1 MITSPNMD
9 FIPQPPIGIMNV
21 ILREDCRYGL
31 VNPIQ
36 YPQVYSKG
44 WEYLCMIPRSN
55 PQRKHNDTFNFTPSC
70 DDFEILE
77 GSIIKCLGLLRESVV
92 KPLSDVVDELHRDII
107 ASSTT
112 DSRIGWL
119 NIAMHHARDRLRR
132 FPCTFRDVL
141 MQVRKTQRYALMA
154 RAFLDFHLLD
164 VPAAGMHARKVNRGI
179 MGAFTTQPAIVQR
192 LYACGVPVWY
202 VRTDISVLSDD
213 RVGAVVTPTDPSH
226 ICLKHGEEQG
236 AVLYR
241 GLVGPKHLATMARG
255 GHTYLDISRAPLL
268 AVEED
273 GGYSAP
279 VSQKDHKQ
287 HSRGDKSH
295 GSAGV
300 GPSASEGR
308 THAKK
313 GRIAAAPCKS
323 HLLTSVS
330 ATKAY
335 TDPKVNPSQVRG
347 VNKFLPTE
355 HEWMPQRLA
364 AWNDAM
370 AAVDLSAPAKPQSQM
385 WGYWIPKPGLLLR
398 PQTQDRLHRYV
409 VNWVRI
415 RLAWLYVLRLR
426 ESRVTRVPT
435 QWWRDVLYGTTGQ
448 NAKDEK
454 TRVAQRWRE
463 IEDVFGVAFDRWD
476 FDPSPFGAPRWFN
489 KSIDSYE
496 ANVWRP
502 IIWEVCELGFRH
514 ELLALDRLLV
524 PCRGTAQTEEHRE
537 LLLSDIFPD
546 GGVYSVHALPTVHKD
561 LGVTAGLWA
570 ELPQS
575 RTRSLEGFRRVLAR
589 WPRCPPS
596 IHSAPPFDT
605 HLKHDDIVAREK
617 ELVAFYVNTFFDNSG
632 RAPIVPHRFPIA

>member
-1 MITSPNMD
+1 MSQVQDGYQSFTGPWSWSDAVVAAPTTDDLWVITSPNMD
-9 FIPQPPIGIMNV
+9 FIPQPPIGIMN
-21 ILREDCRYGL
+21 
-31 VNPIQ
+31 
-36 YPQVYSKG
+36 
-44 WEYLCMIPRSN
+44 
-55 PQRKHNDTFNFTPSC
+55 RKHNDTFNFTPSR

-141 MQVRKTQRYALMA
+141 MQVRETQRYALMA

-226 ICLKHGEEQG
+226 ICLKHGKEQG

-287 HSRGDKSH
+287 HSRGDQSH

-308 THAKK
+308 T
-313 GRIAAAPCKS
+313 P
-323 HLLTSVS
+323 
-330 ATKAY
+330 Y

-385 WGYWIPKPGLLLR
+385 WGYWIPEPGLLLR

-561 LGVTAGLWA
+561 LG
-570 ELPQS
+570 S